1 MFIILCCILKVVG
14 LSTLYFWAAGFVT
27 VSAIVFALPNWRMA
41 FLAMSLPTLAFI
53 NFSKVI
59 PESPMWLI
67 SQGRI
72 PEAQQIL
79 NEAASR
85 NGLNPVTELAKIVEE
100 VDAEDH
106 DYDERYLNLAKI
118 VWNLETILA
127 FCLDTEKSLTFT
139 TASFPYL
146 LTIVT
151 IARHLIQKRHLNPS
165 CPWSGH
171 PELEN
176 AL

>member
-1 MFIILCCILKVVG
+1 
-14 LSTLYFWAAGFVT
+14 
-27 VSAIVFALPNWRMA
+27 
-41 FLAMSLPTLAFI
+41 LAFI

-118 VWNLETILA
+118 V
-127 FCLDTEKSLTFT
+127 
-139 TASFPYL
+139 
-146 LTIVT
+146 
-151 IARHLIQKRHLNPS
+151 
-165 CPWSGH
+165 
-171 PELEN
+171 
-176 AL
+176 